1 MEKILN
7 QYIDEFRKELDEIK
21 SDYFKFEFNTS
32 QLPDYV
38 EYTYPNKDIRTHIVF
53 QEMFNS
59 LENLKTNCLYWFSVN
74 TKEEAK
80 KLKQLISDNK
90 SYLWSEDKTKCR
102 ALPARNENDD
112 STVIYVGVRKGSIA
126 KKQKITN
133 ISGRMV
139 QHLGY
144 YKEGR
149 TQGLQ
154 LAYYANSLDIDLTLH
169 VYSLIDCPDEYL
181 YILEKIFAK
190 KLKPISGKH

>member
-1 MEKILN
+1 MEKILEL
-7 QYIDEFRKELDEIK
+7 YIDEFRKELDEIK

-32 QLPDYV
+32 QLPDVYD
-38 EYTYPNKDIRTHIVF
+38 YTHNFDIRDYSIF
-53 QEMFNS
+53 KEMFTK
-59 LENLKTNCLYWFSVN
+59 LENLKTNCLYWFSAN
-74 TKEEAK
+74 SIENAN
-80 KLKQLISDNK
+80 KLKEIISIK
-90 SYLWSEDKTKCR
+90 KVELFSEEKEKCR
-102 ALPARNENDD
+102 ILPAENINTN

-169 VYSLIDCPDEYL
+169 VYSLINCPDEYL

-190 KLKPISGKH
+190 KLKPICGKH